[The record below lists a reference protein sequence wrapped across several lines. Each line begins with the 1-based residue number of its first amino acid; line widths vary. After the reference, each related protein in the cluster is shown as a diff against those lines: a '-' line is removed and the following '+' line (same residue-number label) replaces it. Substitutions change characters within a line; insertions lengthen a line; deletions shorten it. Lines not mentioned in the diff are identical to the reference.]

1 MLAIC
6 LQKNDKFSSCIVLDS
21 SDGYSTLSSSVVIT
35 MFEIWKGKPS
45 LILLLFLNLCDFSAK
60 DSFSL

>member
-21 SDGYSTLSSSVVIT
+21 SDCYSTLSSSVVIT

-45 LILLLFLNLCDFSAK
+45 LILLFLNLCDFSAK